1 MLEPGMKKR
10 AGAHKTAAA
19 LSVGISDMNLHIHI
33 FYSTRVII
41 SPTRSEA
48 SQA

>member
-19 LSVGISDMNLHIHI
+19 LSVGISDMNLHICTYI
-33 FYSTRVII
+33 LFK
-41 SPTRSEA
+41 EA
-48 SQA
+48 K